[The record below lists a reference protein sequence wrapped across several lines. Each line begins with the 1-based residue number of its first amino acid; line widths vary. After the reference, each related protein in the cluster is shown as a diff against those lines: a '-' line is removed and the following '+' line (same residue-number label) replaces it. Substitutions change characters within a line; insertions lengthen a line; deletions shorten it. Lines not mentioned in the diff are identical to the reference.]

1 MLSDS
6 FKLKLKCGPAC
17 AVFQRVIL
25 DDLIKKPKA
34 KRKRSD
40 AHLANNFNLN
50 NLTGHLGLTVKK
62 WVKSNITKIEEKA
75 GMLLW
80 HCFR

>member
-1 MLSDS
+1 MWLSLRSVSVGDTGWS
-6 FKLKLKCGPAC
+6 N
-17 AVFQRVIL
+17 
-25 DDLIKKPKA
+25 KKPKA

-50 NLTGHLGLTVKK
+50 NLIGQLGLTVKK
-62 WVKSNITKIEEKA
+62 WVKSNITKIEEKVC
-75 GMLLW
+75 MLLQ